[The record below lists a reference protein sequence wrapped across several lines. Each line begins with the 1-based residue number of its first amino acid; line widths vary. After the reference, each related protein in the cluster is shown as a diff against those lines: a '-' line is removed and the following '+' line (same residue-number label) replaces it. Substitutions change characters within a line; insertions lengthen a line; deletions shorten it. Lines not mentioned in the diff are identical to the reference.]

1 MRDEGRGMSVDD
13 GHVAMIT
20 VLAFAR
26 YRALLGFERVQIP
39 LLQAT
44 TLADLLADTRFET
57 LPKDALLAVNQAFV
71 KRDAQLNDGDEVA
84 LMPPVS
90 GG

>member
-1 MRDEGRGMSVDD
+1 
-13 GHVAMIT
+13 MIT

-26 YRALLGFERVQIP
+26 YRALLGFERAEVP
-39 LLQAT
+39 WTQAM
-44 TLADLLADTRFET
+44 TLAALLADSRFQA
-57 LPKDALLAVNQAFV
+57 LPGEALLAVNQAFV
-71 KRDAQLNDGDEVA
+71 KRDAQLADGDEVA

>member
-1 MRDEGRGMSVDD
+1 
-13 GHVAMIT
+13 MIR

-26 YRALLGFERVQIP
+26 YRDHLGFQSLDLPLPEPATLGALLAE
-39 LLQAT
+39 A
-44 TLADLLADTRFET
+44 RFAA
-57 LPKDALLAVNQAFV
+57 LPAEALLAVNQTFCQ
-71 KRDAQLNDGDEVA
+71 RDQGLADGDEVA